1 MKIILPVIFI
11 TLFSSVVSAQTKSVK
26 ATTLSSRKTKV
37 KIIKREF
44 PEVPEKVRDY
54 HARGIIRV
62 LVFVNEEGTVGK
74 ANLISFNYYRHL
86 NDYIEK
92 TVADWKFEPRV
103 IDEKNVSFKTV
114 IEIPFCYGSF
124 TSWCFY

>member
-44 PEVPEKVRDY
+44 PEVPEKVRDN

>member
-11 TLFSSVVSAQTKSVK
+11 ALFSSVVSAQTKSVK